1 MVERTGLAI
10 VKKESASFTLTP
22 TVRIGKV
29 VVSNIPTRAFKE
41 GKSELGYFHLV
52 DKTRSHHLVAEHSSF
67 EVRTSSARATTVF
80 HVSTLEIGASEVVSE
95 SVSEGRNVQNFAR
108 TAIIRRSSKMTVKSL
123 TIAANEMLVQG

>member
-1 MVERTGLAI
+1 
-10 VKKESASFTLTP
+10 
-22 TVRIGKV
+22 
-29 VVSNIPTRAFKE
+29 
-41 GKSELGYFHLV
+41 
-52 DKTRSHHLVAEHSSF
+52 VAEHSSF
-67 EVRTSSARATTVF
+67 EVGTSSARATTVF